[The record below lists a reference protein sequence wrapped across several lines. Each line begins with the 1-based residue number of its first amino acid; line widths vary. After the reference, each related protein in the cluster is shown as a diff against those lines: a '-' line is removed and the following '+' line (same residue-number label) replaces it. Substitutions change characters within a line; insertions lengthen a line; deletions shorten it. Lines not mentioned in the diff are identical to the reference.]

1 MSLETKEVELTWY
14 IKTKKHYVNKG
25 YPFTNYGDK
34 FIAKVEDLSNGCLAM
49 VKVKCDYCGEV
60 FSKTFHQHNSRR
72 NNIIIKD
79 CCDNCKGK
87 KSAEAHAKIRKI
99 KEDNSNNI
107 FSKDSQQKYNYTYKS
122 EYKIIDEND
131 NLLLGVYR
139 IINKINGKVYIGS
152 AINLKTRKNNH
163 INRLR
168 KSNHHSIHLQRS
180 WSKYG
185 EGSFE
190 FEVIEYIDNKENLI
204 EREQFWIDYYKSYND
219 IYGYNMRPKAESP
232 LGTTHK
238 VSLETKN
245 KISKAN
251 TGRIRN
257 DMRVQNNNNC
267 ILSEEQV
274 CNLKIDLSNGL
285 HPKEISEKYNIKI
298 TYVYDIAY
306 KRKFNYIL
314 PDLDINFE
322 RKLGGQKLNKEN
334 VKQIREMLINNV
346 SIKEL
351 SKLFNITEATIR
363 DIKNFK
369 TWKNVV

>member
-1 MSLETKEVELTWY
+1 
-14 IKTKKHYVNKG
+14 
-25 YPFTNYGDK
+25 
-34 FIAKVEDLSNGCLAM
+34 
-49 VKVKCDYCGEV
+49 
-60 FSKTFHQHNSRR
+60 
-72 NNIIIKD
+72 
-79 CCDNCKGK
+79 
-87 KSAEAHAKIRKI
+87 
-99 KEDNSNNI
+99 
-107 FSKDSQQKYNYTYKS
+107 
-122 EYKIIDEND
+122 
-131 NLLLGVYR
+131 
-139 IINKINGKVYIGS
+139 
-152 AINLKTRKNNH
+152 
-163 INRLR
+163 
-168 KSNHHSIHLQRS
+168 
-180 WSKYG
+180 
-185 EGSFE
+185 
-190 FEVIEYIDNKENLI
+190 
-204 EREQFWIDYYKSYND
+204 
-219 IYGYNMRPKAESP
+219 MRPKAESP

-314 PDLDINFE
+314 PDLNINFE